1 MCLISDVY
9 GDNQSDLSGNGLS
22 TFPTAQLVL
31 AWTALLW
38 STPLGFSPSCFDFL
52 DLHISCCIFWIWAH
66 PRAHPCPT
74 HTEIFQTNPLLSL
87 IKKIIVSRWWKG
99 FPLVSKRNRWRCI
112 SEERGW
118 EAIIFA
124 GSRLQKNRLIMGDDY
139 DNPYHHQDQH
149 CHHHNFHNCHQ
160 SPSRII
166 AL

>member
-66 PRAHPCPT
+66 RWSFKPILCFHSSRRSLCHVDGKDF
-74 HTEIFQTNPLLSL
+74 HLSQ
-87 IKKIIVSRWWKG
+87 KK
-99 FPLVSKRNRWRCI
+99 NRWRCI